1 MACGRCQSHAS
12 LAGLDVGR
20 QALLLDLLTELAQC
34 QEPEAVWAVLAT
46 RLKWLLDFERCDVA
60 VVNPDHQTYH
70 LRTVFDARPAVPHV
84 DEAQV
89 PLAAGLV
96 GVLLLRGTPSLL
108 LDLARDP
115 MRARSRDPWF
125 EAGAL
130 ASVLTVRVHVQ
141 GQTVGALHLGRVRA
155 GGYGAVDIA
164 LRGAGRRPAG
174 CGAGGLGVA
183 GSAAAPPRRPCTRA
197 RP

>member
-1 MACGRCQSHAS
+1 MRNHHPKGVRPAPVPSS
-12 LAGLDVGR
+12 LASLDVGR

-96 GVLLLRGTPSLL
+96 GVLLLRGT
-108 LDLARDP
+108 
-115 MRARSRDPWF
+115 
-125 EAGAL
+125 
-130 ASVLTVRVHVQ
+130 ASVMLRCC
-141 GQTVGALHLGRVRA
+141 
-155 GGYGAVDIA
+155 
-164 LRGAGRRPAG
+164 LRGADILVCPTLFAAVSQSSTSEFRIMW
-174 CGAGGLGVA
+174 GVA
-183 GSAAAPPRRPCTRA
+183 PAASFG
-197 RP
+197 